1 MPPLSLAISAPPTS
15 VWIATVA
22 SYLLGAIP
30 FGLCLGLWLKRVDI
44 RQEGSK
50 NIGAT
55 NAMRILGKPLGI
67 TAFVLDL
74 AKGVV
79 PILVLVPLATSEEH
93 AALARLACG
102 AAAVLGHCFPVYLG
116 FRGGKGVATGCGA
129 IVAVEPLVFVIGGGV
144 WIITLLG
151 FRMVGLASMTMG
163 TTFPL
168 AAWWLRPEDGPFLI
182 GCALLATLIW
192 IRHRAN
198 LGRMLRGVEPR
209 IGRRDG

>member
-74 AKGVV
+74 AKGDVMF
-79 PILVLVPLATSEEH
+79 A
-93 AALARLACG
+93 
-102 AAAVLGHCFPVYLG
+102 
-116 FRGGKGVATGCGA
+116 ATG
-129 IVAVEPLVFVIGGGV
+129 V
-144 WIITLLG
+144 T
-151 FRMVGLASMTMG
+151 SG
-163 TTFPL
+163 T
-168 AAWWLRPEDGPFLI
+168 
-182 GCALLATLIW
+182 
-192 IRHRAN
+192 
-198 LGRMLRGVEPR
+198 MLRGV
-209 IGRRDG
+209 RRFPGGATTHSIIMRSKTGTVRTIEAHHDWTRKPIASDLKE